1 MAATLIAVTV
11 SSFFITLPPV
21 VSADLVST
29 SNFARMGPMTGHDA
43 PAQWNQ
49 RIAFSEPS
57 ILRFRRNK
65 NFLKQWK
72 TSADVVI

>member
-1 MAATLIAVTV
+1 
-11 SSFFITLPPV
+11 
-21 VSADLVST
+21 
-29 SNFARMGPMTGHDA
+29 MTGHDA